1 MQGRFPL
8 AWDYLNR
15 NRTLLAGREKGKF
28 KDAQWYRFG
37 RTQNLGMWEQPKLM
51 IPYMITEL
59 SAYLDREDDFYFI
72 NVTTGG
78 YGITSD
84 EKAGSLEYL
93 CALLNSRLLDFYL
106 KRVTTTFHGGYFAAN
121 KQFIELLPI
130 RPIDS
135 AEPKDKAAHDRMVKL
150 VDSMLALHRQL
161 AAAKS
166 AAQKAIIQRQLDATY
181 AEIDRLVYDL
191 YGLTAEEIAVVEG
204 KDLMSGASA

>member
-1 MQGRFPL
+1 MRDSFPF
-8 AWDYLNR
+8 AWEYLNR
-15 NRTLLAGREKGKF
+15 HRDLLANRENGKF

-37 RTQNLGMWEQPKLM
+37 RTQNLGLWEQPKLM

-59 SAYLDREDDFYFI
+59 AAYLDRDDDFYFI

-78 YGITSD
+78 YGITIH
-84 EKAGSLEYL
+84 ETAGSLDYL

-130 RPIDS
+130 RKVDLADKI
-135 AEPKDKAAHDRMVKL
+135 DKAIHDRVVTL
-150 VDSMLALHRQL
+150 VDSIQTLHKHL

-166 AAQKAIIQRQLDATY
+166 EAQKSVIQRQIDATD
-181 AEIDRLVYDL
+181 AEINRLVYDL
-191 YGLTAEEIAVVEG
+191 YGLTADEIALVEA
-204 KDLMSGASA
+204 KP